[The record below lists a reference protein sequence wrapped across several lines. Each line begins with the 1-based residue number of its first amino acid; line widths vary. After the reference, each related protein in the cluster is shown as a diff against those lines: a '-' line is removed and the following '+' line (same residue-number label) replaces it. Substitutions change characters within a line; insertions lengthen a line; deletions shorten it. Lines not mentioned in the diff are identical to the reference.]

1 MTKRQT
7 DKFFADS
14 VAINRQTLSGE
25 EILMGKRF
33 DNIGDQRRGFIEQQ
47 KMFFVGT
54 ADSDG
59 RVNVSPKGMDSLKV
73 IDDNRVVW
81 LNVTGSGNET
91 AAHLIENDR
100 MTLMFCAF
108 EGSPM
113 ILRLYG
119 HARVIHPR
127 DDEWNDLFSMFR
139 PIPGARQIMDMQVDL
154 VQESC
159 GMAVPLFDFHDQRDL
174 LWDWAERKG
183 EQGLHEYWEN
193 RNQVSI
199 DGKSTRILN
208 EEPVTTTTP
217 GH

>member
-1 MTKRQT
+1 
-7 DKFFADS
+7 
-14 VAINRQTLSGE
+14 
-25 EILMGKRF
+25 MGKRF
-33 DNIGDQRRGFIEQQ
+33 NEIGDQRREFIEQQ

-59 RVNVSPKGMDSLKV
+59 RVNVSPKGMDSFKV
-73 IDDNRVVW
+73 MGDNRVVW
-81 LNVTGSGNET
+81 LNMTGSGNET

-100 MTLMFCAF
+100 MTIMFCAF

-113 ILRLYG
+113 ILRLFG

-127 DDEWNDLFSMFR
+127 DSEWDGLFSMFR
-139 PIPGARQIMDMQVDL
+139 AIPGARQIMDMQVDL

-159 GMAVPLFDFHDQRDL
+159 GMAVPLFDFNEQRDL
-174 LWDWAERKG
+174 LAQWADRNG
-183 EQGLHEYWEN
+183 DQGLHDYWES

-199 DGKSTRILN
+199 DGKPTRILSQ
-208 EEPVTTTTP
+208 EPASKTTS